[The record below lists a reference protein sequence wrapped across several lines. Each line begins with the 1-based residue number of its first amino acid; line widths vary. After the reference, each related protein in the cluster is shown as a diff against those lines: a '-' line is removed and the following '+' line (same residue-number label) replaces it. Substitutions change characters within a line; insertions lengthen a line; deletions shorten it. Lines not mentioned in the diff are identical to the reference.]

1 MLWVKGS
8 GGDERKYFSTE
19 SGLEGL
25 VSGEIVGDCCEDGGV
40 ADARGFRLVGNCNGL
55 SMAKLS

>member
-8 GGDERKYFSTE
+8 GGDEWEYFGTE

-40 ADARGFRLVGNCNGL
+40 ADARGLD
-55 SMAKLS
+55 

>member
-8 GGDERKYFSTE
+8 GGEQWKYFSTE

-25 VSGEIVGDCCEDGGV
+25 VSGEIVGDCCEDGSV